1 MSERCV
7 VCGEE
12 IPEGRQVCPVCATV
26 AGTIRGVEEH
36 DAIAMLKEQKEQIDK
51 PKIGAWIRHGEPPQY
66 VVECSR
72 CGTKYFNH
80 ALQPFARYCSG
91 CGSKMESWMVDD
103 QTDERWNRG
112 FQNADK

>member
-1 MSERCV
+1 MKDTNPDNYKV
-7 VCGEE
+7 DGADF
-12 IPEGRQVCPVCATV
+12 IKYMDDPQIKGFGDWMFANGYNV
-26 AGTIRGVEEH
+26 AEM
-36 DAIAMLKEQKEQIDK
+36 DYK

-91 CGSKMESWMVDD
+91 CGAKMESWIVDD
-103 QTDERWNRG
+103 QTEVT
-112 FQNADK
+112 